1 MVNPTTLT
9 FQWIDQPDQR
19 LVEDLTAGRPDR
31 EAIRTGIRQ
40 GRDRIVLL
48 RSSQE
53 GKLLGYVS
61 FRYLSATQLFGA
73 LRDTGLA
80 NRIPPALGGDHPAH
94 HRGGGRHLRPLRD
107 YLHLLFTEVLAQ
119 ALTDDCIYGV
129 YRPYGAP
136 PDEALSDVLT
146 RRASSTGRRT
156 STCGRWT

>member
-1 MVNPTTLT
+1 M
-9 FQWIDQPDQR
+9 
-19 LVEDLTAGRPDR
+19 
-31 EAIRTGIRQ
+31 
-40 GRDRIVLL
+40 
-48 RSSQE
+48 
-53 GKLLGYVS
+53 S

-80 NRIPPALGGDHPAH
+80 NRI
-94 HRGGGRHLRPLRD
+94 RLRSAGTTLLITAAAADTSDPLRD

-136 PDEALSDVLT
+136 RMRPSPMCSPA
-146 RRASSTGRRT
+146 RASSTGRRT